1 MKFPYRMVAVAAA
14 LLSSPPTAAQFD
26 DVDVSIEPLGG
37 SVYVLQGA
45 GGNLGASI
53 GADGIILID
62 DQFAPLTP
70 KILAALRSVSDA
82 PVRFVINTHYHGD
95 HVGGNENLGESGSLI
110 IAHDNIRER
119 MTVEQF
125 SRFFDRAT
133 PPYPDAAL
141 PVVTFSDRV
150 TLHVNG
156 EPATVHH
163 VAHAHTDGDAIV
175 HFPRSNVIHMGDVF
189 FNQRYPYVDL
199 DAGGTIQG
207 IIAGADLALSLA
219 SPDTKIIAGHGPAV
233 ATVQE
238 LREYRDYL
246 AAARDQVQGLIDQG
260 ATLEAAIAAQPTAQ
274 WDATL
279 GAAWITPAQF
289 VTFIY
294 NSLKGIGKYTPPAGE

>member
-1 MKFPYRMVAVAAA
+1 MSIPARSLAGAAA
-14 LLSSPPTAAQFD
+14 LLLSLPAAAQFE
-26 DVDVSIEPLGG
+26 DVEIGITPLGK

-70 KILAALRSVSDA
+70 KILAALRSVSAA

-95 HVGGNENLGESGSLI
+95 HVGGNEDLGKAGSLI

-119 MTVEQF
+119 MTVEQV
-125 SRFFDRAT
+125 SNFFDRAT

-141 PVVTFSDRV
+141 PVVTFNDRV

-156 EPATVHH
+156 EPVTVHH

-175 HFPRSNVIHMGDVF
+175 HFPQSNVIHMGDIF
-189 FNQRYPYVDL
+189 FNQHYPFVDL
-199 DAGGTIQG
+199 DAGGSIQG
-207 IIAGADLALSLA
+207 IIAGAELALKLA
-219 SPDTKIIAGHGPAV
+219 VADTTIIAGHGPAV

-238 LREYRDYL
+238 LRDYRDYL
-246 AAARDQVQGLIDQG
+246 AEARDKVSALAAQG
-260 ATLEAAIAAQPTAQ
+260 ATLEQAIAAQPTAK
-274 WDATL
+274 WDAEL

-294 NSLKGIGKYTPPAGE
+294 NSLKGIRQYTPAP